1 MNVQESQVIAVVG
14 KMASGKNYISSQ
26 LEKEGWAS
34 IDADLLVHAAIDQ
47 ACQTIVQTFQPYAK
61 EADISITKDNGKIDR
76 RALGTILFSHPDLM
90 AKQEAIVYPIITK
103 MIEDFICSHEKV
115 IINAT
120 VLFKT
125 PEIMKK
131 CQKILYVKAGLLKR
145 IIRARK
151 RDHLPY
157 KQIFKRFYSQ
167 RHLLAEY
174 KKSNIPLEIVK
185 N

>member
-1 MNVQESQVIAVVG
+1 MDDKEKEVIAVVG

-34 IDADLLVHAAIDQ
+34 IDADLLVHQAIDQ
-47 ACQTIVQTFQPYAK
+47 AQTQIIQTFQPYADQA
-61 EADISITKDNGKIDR
+61 EISITKEDGKIDR
-76 RALGTILFSHPDLM
+76 RALGTILFAHPDLM
-90 AKQEAIVYPIITK
+90 ARQEAIVYPIITK
-103 MIEDFICSHEKV
+103 MIEDFIACHEKI

-125 PEIMKK
+125 PEIMNK

-145 IIRARK
+145 FIRARK
-151 RDHLPY
+151 RDGLPF
-157 KQIFKRFYSQ
+157 KQIIKRFYSQ
-167 RHLLAEY
+167 RHLYTEY
-174 KKSNIPLEIVK
+174 KKSGIPLEIVK

>member
-1 MNVQESQVIAVVG
+1 MNAKESQVIAVVG

-34 IDADLLVHAAIDQ
+34 IDQ

-61 EADISITKDNGKIDR
+61 EAGISITKDNGKIDR

-145 IIRARK
+145 FIRARK